1 MEAQTK
7 ELVELRLKLSRAEEK
22 VKAFDV
28 VCEESRKK
36 DGRLVVLA
44 SKLNETEKSNEKA
57 ISLAE
62 TLSIDLIA
70 DREEKERL
78 QNENRHLRAVL
89 EKQAG
94 EVNWFKAIVE
104 SKSNIVITGQM
115 AEKQEPQAEARGRP
129 AQRTKPESR
138 GFTAHCVK

>member
-1 MEAQTK
+1 MEAQAK
-7 ELVELRLKLSRAEEK
+7 ELVELRLNLSRAEGK

-36 DGRLVVLA
+36 DGRMAVLA
-44 SKLNETEKSNEKA
+44 SKLNETEKANEKA

-62 TLSIDLIA
+62 KVSKDLVA
-70 DREEKERL
+70 DRTEKERL

-94 EVNWFKAIVE
+94 EV
-104 SKSNIVITGQM
+104 S
-115 AEKQEPQAEARGRP
+115 
-129 AQRTKPESR
+129 
-138 GFTAHCVK
+138 